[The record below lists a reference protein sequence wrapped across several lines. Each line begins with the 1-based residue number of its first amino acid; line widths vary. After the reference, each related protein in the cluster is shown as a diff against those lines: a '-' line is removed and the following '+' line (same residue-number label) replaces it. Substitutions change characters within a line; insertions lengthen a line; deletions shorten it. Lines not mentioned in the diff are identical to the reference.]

1 MTATSPS
8 PTHNCSTPRRTDE
21 TETATGH
28 IRPRQSQHHHCARQD
43 SRRLLPFIATTS
55 ARSCRDYPLIL
66 DPYEKCGLGPSR
78 AWLFG
83 FLDCSGHDFRVSA
96 EPVRLLDELAA
107 LDLKNLHP
115 AAAFVVARGDLE
127 RRDQAAKR
135 EVVDRLEARFDVF
148 AGRGLA
154 AGRLKGVARRLDVE
168 RRPEDP
174 KVVHNRVVHRT
185 RQFP

>member
-1 MTATSPS
+1 M
-8 PTHNCSTPRRTDE
+8 PRRTDE

-96 EPVRLLDELAA
+96 EPVRLLDEFAA

-115 AAAFVVARGDLE
+115 AAAFVVA
-127 RRDQAAKR
+127 AAMMSCSADAQTR
-135 EVVDRLEARFDVF
+135 PITVDS
-148 AGRGLA
+148 G
-154 AGRLKGVARRLDVE
+154 
-168 RRPEDP
+168 
-174 KVVHNRVVHRT
+174 
-185 RQFP
+185 